1 MLLALL
7 LGLTAAAANILGG
20 LFILHRDWSRQFLKY
35 FLALGAGFMLAAA
48 ILEIL
53 PESVAMTGSLAYFL
67 VLVGYFIVHF
77 FEHTLA
83 PHFHFGEE
91 THVEHFVPEH
101 AGISALLGLSIH
113 TFFDGVA
120 IASGFLVS
128 GWLGGV
134 IFLAIVLHKIPEGFT
149 VASLMLAS
157 GQSRRTG
164 FLAAIWLGVATV
176 AGILPDGLAAFAG
189 RLCAA
194 VFGGR
199 HALCR
204 CLRSNPRSESRARH
218 AHGVT
223 RFPGRLAD
231 VVARPSVSHLVARAF
246 AGDLLTLL
254 GLTPRRLKPVL
265 RKPCIEFCA
274 GWRYVLGQA

>member
-1 MLLALL
+1 MPISQTIPVSHTLLALL

-20 LFILHRDWSRQFLKY
+20 LFILYREWSRQYLKY

-53 PESVAMTGSLAYFL
+53 PESVALAGNRAYFF

-77 FEHTLA
+77 FEHNLA

-91 THVEHFVPEH
+91 THVEEFVPGH

-157 GQSRRTG
+157 GQSRRTAL
-164 FLAAIWLGVATV
+164 LAAIWLGVATV
-176 AGILPDGLAAFAG
+176 AGVFLMGLLHSQISYALPISA
-189 RLCAA
+189 
-194 VFGGR
+194 
-199 HALCR
+199 
-204 CLRSNPRSESRARH
+204 
-218 AHGVT
+218 GVT
-223 RFPGRLAD
+223 LY
-231 VVARPSVSHLVARAF
+231 VAATDLVPEVNREPDARMA
-246 AGDLLTLL
+246 LLVFLGVALMLLL
-254 GLTPRRLKPVL
+254 GK
-265 RKPCIEFCA
+265 FFHS
-274 GWRYVLGQA
+274 

>member
-1 MLLALL
+1 MIIPQSINVPASRMLLALL

-20 LFILHRDWSRQFLKY
+20 LFILHREWSRQYLKY

-53 PESVAMTGSLAYFL
+53 PESVELSGSRAYLL
-67 VLVGYFIVHF
+67 VLIGYFIVHF

-157 GQSRRTG
+157 GQSRRTAL
-164 FLAAIWLGVATV
+164 LASIWLGAATV
-176 AGILPDGLAAFAG
+176 AGVLLMGVLHSQVAYALPVSA
-189 RLCAA
+189 
-194 VFGGR
+194 
-199 HALCR
+199 
-204 CLRSNPRSESRARH
+204 
-218 AHGVT
+218 GVT
-223 RFPGRLAD
+223 LY
-231 VVARPSVSHLVARAF
+231 VAATDLVPEVNREPDARMA
-246 AGDLLTLL
+246 LLVFSGVALML
-254 GLTPRRLKPVL
+254 ILEKMFHG
-265 RKPCIEFCA
+265 
-274 GWRYVLGQA
+274 

>member
-1 MLLALL
+1 MTMTLAPSIPAPASRMLLALF

-20 LFILHRDWSRQFLKY
+20 LFILHREWSRQYLKY
-35 FLALGAGFMLAAA
+35 FIALGAGFMLAAS
-48 ILEIL
+48 ILEVL
-53 PESVAMTGSLAYFL
+53 PESVSLAGNRAYIFAL
-67 VLVGYFIVHF
+67 IGYFIVHF

-91 THVEHFVPEH
+91 THVEEFVPEH

-128 GWLGGV
+128 GWLGAI

-164 FLAAIWLGVATV
+164 LLASIWLGVATV
-176 AGILPDGLAAFAG
+176 AGVLLMGLLHSQVAYALPVSA
-189 RLCAA
+189 
-194 VFGGR
+194 
-199 HALCR
+199 
-204 CLRSNPRSESRARH
+204 
-218 AHGVT
+218 GVT
-223 RFPGRLAD
+223 LY
-231 VVARPSVSHLVARAF
+231 VAATDLIPEVNREPDARMALLVFSGVALM
-246 AGDLLTLL
+246 LLLDKL
-254 GLTPRRLKPVL
+254 FRV
-265 RKPCIEFCA
+265 
-274 GWRYVLGQA
+274 

>member
-1 MLLALL
+1 MMTLTESIPVPASRMLLALV

-20 LFILHRDWSRQFLKY
+20 LFILHREWSRQYLKY

-53 PESVAMTGSLAYFL
+53 PESVELSGKRAYILAL
-67 VLVGYFIVHF
+67 IGYFIVHF

-91 THVEHFVPEH
+91 THREHFIPDH

-134 IFLAIVLHKIPEGFT
+134 IFLAIALHKIPEGFT

-157 GQSRRTG
+157 GQSRRTAL
-164 FLAAIWLGVATV
+164 LASIWLGAATV
-176 AGILPDGLAAFAG
+176 AGVLLMGLLHTQVAYALPISA
-189 RLCAA
+189 
-194 VFGGR
+194 
-199 HALCR
+199 
-204 CLRSNPRSESRARH
+204 
-218 AHGVT
+218 GVT
-223 RFPGRLAD
+223 LY
-231 VVARPSVSHLVARAF
+231 VAATDLVPEVNREPDARMA
-246 AGDLLTLL
+246 LLVFLGVALMLL
-254 GLTPRRLKPVL
+254 LDKFFHG
-265 RKPCIEFCA
+265 
-274 GWRYVLGQA
+274 